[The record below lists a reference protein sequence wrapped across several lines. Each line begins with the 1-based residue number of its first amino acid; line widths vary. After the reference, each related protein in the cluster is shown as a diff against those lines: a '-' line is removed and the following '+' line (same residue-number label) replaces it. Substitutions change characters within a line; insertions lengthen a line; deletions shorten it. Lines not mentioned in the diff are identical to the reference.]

1 MDSAIAC
8 YVEGWGSISEDGI
21 IQMFFLSS
29 WGIRWQEI
37 NENRRDELV
46 LLSASRIK
54 KKIFATA
61 SMIAAPT

>member
-1 MDSAIAC
+1 MDHHLEPVRVVAWTG
-8 YVEGWGSISEDGI
+8 V
-21 IQMFFLSS
+21 LV
-29 WGIRWQEI
+29 RLEI